1 MLDRSSDSQNK
12 LREKNVTKDFCSQKN
27 QLYLCVLS
35 VIQGP

>member
-12 LREKNVTKDFCSQKN
+12 LREKTGTKDFCSQKN
-27 QLYLCVLS
+27 QIYLCVLS